1 LINNGNTGLLTQASE
16 APKHRAAALANTDG
30 GADGIASICR
40 FVNVFLLSADRQL
53 PGGMRLFVQVAL
65 VKGLNMKLKQVLLA
79 STICVLP
86 FAASA
91 ADLPVKAPIRV
102 VQPIPFTWTGFYVGA
117 SAGFI
122 SQNTRGDD
130 RGNTN
135 DGDGLI
141 NNIGDTYGIPGVGG
155 LFGGNIG
162 YNWQFAPNW
171 VVGIEADIAWSGVN
185 DSFSVS
191 SFNGI
196 GTGTYSSK
204 LDYLGTVRGRI
215 GYAFDRA
222 LLYATGGFAYGG
234 VKNSAGNGPNR
245 IASTSET
252 QTGWTVG
259 GGLEYAFTNNWTARV
274 EALYVDL
281 GSSEGTTTSVL
292 SSCRF
297 GFKNTYTLGRFGLN
311 YKF

>member
-1 LINNGNTGLLTQASE
+1 MGLI
-16 APKHRAAALANTDG
+16 
-30 GADGIASICR
+30 
-40 FVNVFLLSADRQL
+40 
-53 PGGMRLFVQVAL
+53 
-65 VKGLNMKLKQVLLA
+65 MKLKQYLLA
-79 STICVLP
+79 SALCVLP

-91 ADLPVKAPIRV
+91 ADLPTKAPPPRV
-102 VQPIPFTWTGFYVGA
+102 VQPIPFTWTGFYVGV

-122 SQNTRGDD
+122 SQNSRGYDF
-130 RGNTN
+130 GNTN
-135 DGDGLI
+135 DLDGLI
-141 NNIGDTYGIPGVGG
+141 NNSGDQYGIPGVGG

-185 DSFSVS
+185 NSFTVTSI
-191 SFNGI
+191 N
-196 GTGTYSSK
+196 TLATATYSSK

-234 VKNSAGNGPNR
+234 VNNFAGNGPNR
-245 IASTSET
+245 TVSTSET

-259 GGLEYAFTNNWTARV
+259 GGLEYAFANNLTARV

-281 GSSEGTTTSVL
+281 GTSEGATTSVS

-297 GFKNTYTLGRFGLN
+297 GFKNQYTLGRLGLN